1 LKRKAIYLLYRIL
14 QTLAS
19 PVILFYLFLRALRNR
34 KYFPT
39 LRERFGEL
47 SPLWQQTV
55 SASIWLHAVSVGE
68 VLAALPLIQELKKR
82 NPLIP
87 VFVSTATLAGRQTAA
102 MRLETSVDGVFYAPL
117 DFVWVVRRVLRR
129 LRPSVVVVLE
139 TEIWPNLFNEAKRI
153 GCGLIVVNG
162 RISDRALPRYRR
174 FAPLFS
180 SVLELCDQI
189 LAQSSE
195 MRNRFIEAGAPRWS
209 VESGGNLK
217 YDFAAPAMTP
227 NSFVES
233 GGERPI
239 WIAAST
245 SADDSI
251 AEEDFVIAAQRG
263 LPEWRLIIAP
273 RKPERFEDVARRL
286 ANSGLRWTRRSAL
299 DDPEADILLLDSIG
313 ELSGLFAAAK
323 AVFMGGTLASL
334 GGHNIL
340 EPAIFGKPI
349 IAGPHMENF
358 RDIAE
363 DFERHRAFARI
374 ASGEQLRDAI
384 LGADPAMGER
394 ALLAAAEKRGAT
406 SRTADAVM
414 VLYDSCYPC
423 ERRPQPG
430 YAFLWSLSQ
439 IWRVGSA
446 IDRGRKRHRMQQLP
460 APVVS
465 VGNITAGGTGKT
477 PVIIELTRDF
487 CAAHPGVLTRG
498 YGRSTKDTVLLLNRA
513 KPVSFT
519 GDEAQLC
526 NQAGRVPVGIDGNR
540 YRAGTQLLAASDV
553 GLLFLDDGYQHLQLH
568 RDFDLVLI
576 DGLQPFGKGHLLP
589 LGRLREPLEG
599 LARANAFVLTRIKET
614 PNVRAIESVLRRY
627 NSDAPVFH
635 SRIEIRQW
643 LGCDGVCLR
652 PTGLKGTPAVAFCGL
667 GNPESF
673 WRSLHRVGVEPI
685 EKHNYED
692 HHSYTPAEMRRLGR
706 HALDVGASVLVTTTK
721 DAVNLPADYQAM
733 IAPLKLYWLEIGVEI
748 DRRDELISLIS
759 RTVLP
764 AKGSAG

>member
-1 LKRKAIYLLYRIL
+1 LKRKAIYLLYRFL

-47 SPLWQQTV
+47 SPSWQQTV

-68 VLAALPLIQELKKR
+68 ILAALPLIQELKKR

-102 MRLETSVDGVFYAPL
+102 MRLEKSVDGIFYAPL
-117 DFVWVVRRVLRR
+117 DLVWVVRRVLRR

-139 TEIWPNLFNEAKRI
+139 TEIWPNLFNEAKRL
-153 GCGLIVVNG
+153 GCGLIIVNG

-180 SVLELCDQI
+180 PVLELCDRI
-189 LAQSSE
+189 LTQSGE

-209 VESGGNLK
+209 VETGGNLK
-217 YDFAAPAMTP
+217 YDFAAPAMTQ
-227 NSFVES
+227 NSFIETRR
-233 GGERPI
+233 ERPI

-245 SADDSI
+245 SADDAI

-263 LPEWRLIIAP
+263 LPGWRVIIAP
-273 RKPERFEDVARRL
+273 RKPDRFEDVARRL
-286 ANSGLRWTRRSAL
+286 AKSGLRWTRRSAL
-299 DDPEADILLLDSIG
+299 NDPEADVLLLDSIG
-313 ELSGLFAAAK
+313 ELSGLFAVAK
-323 AVFMGGTLASL
+323 VVFMGGTLASR

-349 IAGPHMENF
+349 VAGPHMENF
-358 RDIAE
+358 RDIEE
-363 DFERHRAFARI
+363 DFGRHRAFARI
-374 ASGEQLRDAI
+374 ASGDQLRDAI
-384 LGADPAMGER
+384 LAADSAMGER
-394 ALLAAAEKRGAT
+394 ALAAAAEKRGAT

-414 VLYDSCYPC
+414 ELYDSCYPS
-423 ERRPQPG
+423 ERRAQPA
-430 YAFLWSLSQ
+430 YAFLWGLSQ
-439 IWRVGSA
+439 IWKLGSA
-446 IDRGRKRHRMQQLP
+446 IDRARKQQRMQKLP
-460 APVVS
+460 VPVVS
-465 VGNITAGGTGKT
+465 VGNITTGGTGKT

-487 CAAHPGVLTRG
+487 CAAHPAVLTRG

-513 KPVSFT
+513 KPVLFT

-540 YRAGTQLLAASDV
+540 YRAGTQLLAAADV
-553 GLLFLDDGYQHLQLH
+553 GVMFLDDGYQHLQIH

-599 LARANAFVLTRIKET
+599 LARANAFVLTRIKDT
-614 PNVRAIESVLRRY
+614 PNTRAIESVLRRY
-627 NSDAPVFH
+627 NSAAPVFH

-643 LGCDGVCLR
+643 ISCDGVCLR
-652 PTGLKGTPAVAFCGL
+652 PTELKGTAAVAFCGL

-673 WRSLHRVGVEPI
+673 WRSLHRAGVEPLD
-685 EKHNYED
+685 KHSYED
-692 HHSYTPAEMRRLGR
+692 HHSYTPAEMRRLAR
-706 HALDVGASVLVTTTK
+706 HAIDVGASVLLTTAK
-721 DAVNLPADYQAM
+721 DAVNLPPDYQA
-733 IAPLKLYWLEIGVEI
+733 IIDPLKLYWLEIGVEI
-748 DRRDELISLIS
+748 DRRKELVALIS
-759 RTVLP
+759 RTALP
-764 AKGSAG
+764 ATGSAG